1 MKQKRLRV
9 LILILVGILLIIS
22 GCVYALTRPPK
33 LDTTGYKVI
42 DNVKV
47 NVYSKAKV
55 KEFIESMN
63 GKLITNNNI
72 NTKKLGE
79 QEVKFIYENEN
90 GQERMGVFNI
100 DVVDEEKPLVW
111 LSSSYSTPVGTDI
124 NFEEEIFCADN
135 YDSNPTCK
143 VEGTYDINTP
153 GSYKLTYVAVDSSN
167 NETRLPFT
175 LNVYEPTPPE
185 PEEENAQPEETPE
198 QQEEVSTAFH
208 EVVEEHKDKDTEIGI
223 DVSKWQGDINFKK
236 VKKAGATF
244 VMIRVGSQQG
254 VNGEYILDPY
264 FKTNVENAT
273 KNGLKVGVYF
283 YSYADSKEESKK
295 QADWVLDQIKDYN
308 ITLPVAFDWECYNN
322 FNEMELSIFGLN
334 EVAESFLDT
343 VEDAGYAGMLYGSK
357 NYLNSIWKY
366 HSYDVWLAHYTEKTD
381 YDSHYVMW
389 QLCQDGKI
397 DGIDTAVDINI
408 LYKNDNKK

>member
-9 LILILVGILLIIS
+9 LILILVGLLLIIS

-90 GQERMGVFNI
+90 GQKRMGVFNI

-254 VNGEYILDPY
+254 VNGEYILAH
-264 FKTNVENAT
+264 T
-273 KNGLKVGVYF
+273 LK
-283 YSYADSKEESKK
+283 
-295 QADWVLDQIKDYN
+295 Q
-308 ITLPVAFDWECYNN
+308 
-322 FNEMELSIFGLN
+322 M
-334 EVAESFLDT
+334 
-343 VEDAGYAGMLYGSK
+343 
-357 NYLNSIWKY
+357 
-366 HSYDVWLAHYTEKTD
+366 
-381 YDSHYVMW
+381 
-389 QLCQDGKI
+389 
-397 DGIDTAVDINI
+397 
-408 LYKNDNKK
+408 